1 MAEVLAVVGAIG
13 AIANIIDA
21 TSKVISIL
29 SGIKARWKDADIT
42 MLSLASQ
49 LFAFRAALRKIQVW
63 VDRERMQPHH
73 QLIMDLDETLAFCE
87 ILIGRIEAIFEDWE
101 QLLDKPAA
109 AMTRWKVTF
118 GEKGVDNVLV
128 LVERQTSALTLLLT
142 ACNCETLAE
151 QRQLLE
157 RPRSRTVLQRVK
169 DDSASLLV
177 HRDSASFTTQSSDNL
192 SRLSL
197 VFTFDQ
203 EIFSSGV
210 YHRVFRGT
218 LKKGLRRWQ
227 HAQQD
232 WTSSVPVIDDTACI
246 PTFDVASA
254 IHTCYNSMLLDCLDI
269 TKCLKTVIPIFETG
283 CRIAPK
289 VRSGHSITL
298 EGITHDVLALWQDPL
313 VEALYDGPLPTST
326 IHAWSTGAMPMK
338 LAPMTLCKFFGHQL
352 KAIRDGRCELQILTC
367 IERFSQVYET
377 ATPRRTT
384 VSSDP
389 FYDVC
394 VAWSRTTESPPSD
407 ILNIIIDV
415 PLTADHFKPWSRVQV
430 VESIAIALNPLIN
443 DTKSSKPH
451 KISFLLHLDDAK
463 RPMWTLALEC
473 LPIAN
478 YTHDH
483 YIDMVIAEIVRLF
496 RRVNKDVECEYL
508 TIWKGESLLEYMMLP
523 VQNVATKGQVV
534 VKDGMY
540 HAKLHTVPGSSPHE
554 RDAVAAAV
562 SDVLLP
568 PVEESL
574 GKHLP

>member
-29 SGIKARWKDADIT
+29 SDIKARWKDADIT
-42 MLSLASQ
+42 VLSLASQ
-49 LFAFRAALRKIQVW
+49 LFAFRAALRKIKVW
-63 VDRERMQPHH
+63 MDRERLQPHH
-73 QLIMDLDETLAFCE
+73 QLIMDLDEMLAFCE
-87 ILIGRIEAIFEDWE
+87 MLIGRIEAIFEDWE
-101 QLLDKPAA
+101 QL
-109 AMTRWKVTF
+109 
-118 GEKGVDNVLV
+118 
-128 LVERQTSALTLLLT
+128 
-142 ACNCETLAE
+142 ETLAE

-177 HRDSASFTTQSSDNL
+177 QRDSASFMTHLSDNL
-192 SRLSL
+192 SKISL

-203 EIFSSGV
+203 EIFSSDV

-218 LKKGLRRWQ
+218 FKKGLRRLH

-232 WTSSVPVIDDTACI
+232 KASPASVIDDTACI

-254 IHTCYNSMLLDCLDI
+254 IHTCYNSMLLDCLNI
-269 TKCLKTVIPIFETG
+269 TKCLKIDIRVFETG
-283 CRIAPK
+283 RRIAPN
-289 VRSGHSITL
+289 VRSGHGITL
-298 EGITHDVLALWQDPL
+298 KGLTHDVLAMWQDPL
-313 VEALYDGPLPTST
+313 IKA
-326 IHAWSTGAMPMK
+326 
-338 LAPMTLCKFFGHQL
+338 FFSHQL

-367 IERFSQVYET
+367 IERLSQVYET

-384 VSSDP
+384 IFSDP

-394 VAWSRTTESPPSD
+394 VAWSQTTENPPSD
-407 ILNIIIDV
+407 ILTVVIDV
-415 PLTADHFKPWSRVQV
+415 PLTADHSKPWSREQV
-430 VESIAIALNPLIN
+430 VESIALALAPFI
-443 DTKSSKPH
+443 DDSQSKKPH

-463 RPMWTLALEC
+463 HPMCTLALNC
-473 LPIAN
+473 FPIAN
-478 YTHDH
+478 YSHDH

-496 RRVNKDVECEYL
+496 RKGNEDTPCEYL

-523 VQNVATKGQVV
+523 VKNVATKGQVV

-540 HAKLHTVPGSSPHE
+540 HAKLHTVSGSAPHE

-562 SDVLLP
+562 PDVLLL
-568 PVEESL
+568 PVQEPL
-574 GKHLP
+574 GKHSP